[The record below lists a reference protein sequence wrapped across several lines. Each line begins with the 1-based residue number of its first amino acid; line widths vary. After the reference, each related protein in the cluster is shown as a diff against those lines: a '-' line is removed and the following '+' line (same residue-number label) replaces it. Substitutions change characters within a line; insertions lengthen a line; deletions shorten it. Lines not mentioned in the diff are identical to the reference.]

1 MRIIPEKLSKDDKF
15 FSSFEY
21 IFDYE
26 RISLISIVGAD
37 YLSSKE
43 LQELIFAYSQF
54 KTSENIDYDEF
65 LKYIYPAI
73 QIRYLCKEYK
83 KAKKYFFENFDEQL
97 YDEISKT
104 ENENRELK
112 KSNLLLQDENE
123 KLKQEIEL
131 LKSKNNKLQDENNK
145 FSTSK
150 SELFALRNF
159 VFEQS
164 VKDDNNA
171 IESNTNNIDIS
182 ALNSI
187 KGVVIG
193 GRNNLQ
199 QKLKEMLS
207 NWNFISVDTLNFDVD
222 ILKNADYIFL
232 NVNVLSHAMY
242 YKVTEITNKIDKN
255 IYFLNNNNIDI
266 CLEGIYSKISMQK

>member
-1 MRIIPEKLSKDDKF
+1 MPEKLSKDDKF

-21 IFDYE
+21 IFDFE
-26 RISLISIVGAD
+26 KISLISIVGAD

-54 KTSENIDYDEF
+54 QDSENINYDEF

-97 YDEISKT
+97 YDEISKV

-112 KSNLLLQDENE
+112 KSNLILQDENE

-131 LKSKNNKLQDENNK
+131 LKSKNRKLQDENTKLN
-145 FSTSK
+145 TSK

-164 VKDDNNA
+164 VQDNKNTT
-171 IESNTNNIDIS
+171 ESNINNIDIS
-182 ALNSI
+182 KLNEV
-187 KGVVIG
+187 KGVIIG
-193 GRNNLQ
+193 GRNTLQ
-199 QKLKEMLS
+199 QKLKNILT
-207 NWNFISVDTLNFDVD
+207 NWDLISVDTLNFNVD

-242 YKVTEITNKIDKN
+242 YKVTEITNKINKD
-255 IYFLNNNNIDI
+255 IYFLNNDNMDI
-266 CLEGIYSKISMQK
+266 CLNEIYNKIYTTN